1 MFNLFNKKTDHF
13 ANAKRIKAETAQAAA
28 DHAEWKAQAAAGW
41 AAYDAK
47 MIIVRAK
54 FAALDAEMT
63 AAGY

>member
-13 ANAKRIKAETAQAAA
+13 ANAAAIRAETAQAAA

-47 MIIVRAK
+47 MVIVRAK
-54 FAALDAEMT
+54 FAALDNEMT

>member
-13 ANAKRIKAETAQAAA
+13 ANAAAIRAETAQAAA
-28 DHAEWKAQAAAGW
+28 DHAVWKAQAAAGW

-47 MIIVRAK
+47 MVIVRAK
-54 FAALDAEMT
+54 FAALDNEMT

>member
-13 ANAKRIKAETAQAAA
+13 ANAAAIKAETAQAAA
-28 DHAEWKAQAAAGW
+28 DHAVWKAQAEAGW
-41 AAYDAK
+41 AVYDAK

-54 FAALDAEMT
+54 FAALDKEMT

>member
-13 ANAKRIKAETAQAAA
+13 ANAAAIKAETAQAAA
-28 DHAEWKAQAAAGW
+28 DHAEWKVQADAGW

>member
-13 ANAKRIKAETAQAAA
+13 ANAAAIKVEG
-28 DHAEWKAQAAAGW
+28 AQAAAGW

-47 MIIVRAK
+47 MIVVRAK

>member
-13 ANAKRIKAETAQAAA
+13 ANAAAIKAETALAAA
-28 DHAEWKAQAAAGW
+28 DHAEWKVQADAGW
-41 AAYDAK
+41 AEYEAK
-47 MIIVRAK
+47 MVIVRAK